1 MTARRS
7 KGKEREELVIRAA
20 AQVIAER
27 GLANVRVSDVAER
40 AGMSPGHVTYYF
52 PSKID
57 MLMRAIRA
65 SEEELAAEAARQLAD
80 IGDPWDRLDRLV
92 ELSAAQGIRDPG
104 WVLWLQVWLEAALDG
119 DVAKVLDELD
129 ARWRDILV
137 DVIGYGVGRGAFVAA
152 DHVAVAMSLSAM
164 IDGLSIKLTL
174 GAPGFT
180 RVDLLRLVRA
190 AARTLLGGP
199 TG

>member
-27 GLANVRVSDVAER
+27 GLANVRVADVAER

-65 SEEELAAEAARQLAD
+65 SEEALAAEVARQLAD

-92 ELSAAQGIRDPG
+92 ELSAAQGVRDPG

-119 DVAKVLDELD
+119 EVAKVLDELD

-137 DVIGYGVGRGAFVAA
+137 DVIGYGVGRGAFHAT

-164 IDGLSIKLTL
+164 IDGLSIKVTL

-190 AARTLLGGP
+190 AARTLLGSRAA
-199 TG
+199 